1 MGQPGIHDK
10 TQTIDRWIAW
20 IFASLSESMS
30 KRVFLLVV
38 MGVLAGSA
46 VVAQNDTLRGESSE
60 EVIVTATRTERKLSN
75 VAVPA
80 FVISKQQIEAVQLRR
95 LNELLQ
101 EQTGVFITNGSGSG
115 GFGGGIFGNG
125 AQLQGMSAEYT
136 MILINGEPI
145 VGRQGGTINLSRL
158 TLSNIKK
165 IEVIKGPASSLYG
178 SEAMGGV
185 INIIT
190 ELPVQNTLEG
200 QVKAGGYGLFDATA
214 NAAMASRKT
223 KAQFSY
229 NHFKMGGIDHDRQ
242 VYGFQQ
248 DPFATHTLQSQVSHQ
263 FSNKTRL
270 LVYGRYYAERARN
283 AYEVAD
289 ENLKMVRVS
298 GDTRI
303 TDANINTSLIHNFS
317 NKVSSF
323 LRVYGTAYHSSQQL
337 NLDATG
343 ASYYTDNFNQQFLR
357 LENQTDIKT
366 STTNTLTA
374 GGGYVWERLNTT
386 RYAGIRTNG
395 IGYAFVQNEWKPRS
409 NLNIIGGLRYDANQQ
424 YASRLSPKLAVR
436 YSPNHKLKLTASYG
450 AGFKA
455 PDFRQL
461 YLSFINNASAG
472 YTLFGANEISMARL
486 QQLQQQGFV
495 GEILERANDLAELKP
510 ETSHGFNAGAH
521 YRFSQKWH
529 AEVNA
534 FYNKVSNQILF
545 DVIALRSN
553 GAQVFSYFNVARSF
567 TTGAEFNAGWQATP
581 EWQITGGYQLL
592 FTGDRDVLDKIDAGQ
607 MFGRRQGTN
616 EVFKMTRADY
626 LGLPGRSRHMTNLKV
641 MYRHATNGWNAALRA
656 VHRSRWGTFDQDGNG
671 IINRND
677 ETAEGFVM
685 LNATVGKQIN
695 RQWQVAVGVENI
707 LNYRDAS
714 NLPNIPGINGWV
726 SVAFNIVNKKQP

>member
-1 MGQPGIHDK
+1 MTFAPLSKSMG
-10 TQTIDRWIAW
+10 R
-20 IFASLSESMS
+20 
-30 KRVFLLVV
+30 RVFLLVV
-38 MGVLAGSA
+38 MSMGLAWHTQ
-46 VVAQNDTLRGESSE
+46 AQNDTLFGKSTDD
-60 EVIVTATRTERKLSN
+60 VIVTATRTERKLSN

-101 EQTGVFITNGSGSG
+101 EQTGIFVTNGSGSG

-125 AQLQGMSAEYT
+125 AQLQGMSPEYT

-145 VGRQGGTINLSRL
+145 IGRQGGTINLSRL

-190 ELPVQNTLEG
+190 EMPVSNTLEG
-200 QVKAGGYGLFDATA
+200 QVKAGGYGMLDATA
-214 NAAMASRKT
+214 NAAIAGRQAKW
-223 KAQFSY
+223 QLSY
-229 NHFKMGGIDHDRQ
+229 NHFRMGGIDHNKE
-242 VYGFQQ
+242 VYGYQQ
-248 DPFATHTLQSQVSHQ
+248 DPFRTHTLQSQLSHQ
-263 FSNKTRL
+263 FSSKTRL
-270 LVYGRYYAERARN
+270 LVYGRYYNELADN

-289 ENLKMVRVS
+289 ENLKMVKVQ
-298 GDTRI
+298 GNTRI

-317 NKVSSF
+317 SKVSSF
-323 LRVYGTAYHSSQQL
+323 LRVYGTVYNSNQQL
-337 NLDATG
+337 QLESSG
-343 ASYYTDNFNQQFLR
+343 APYYSDKFNQQFLR

-366 STTNTLTA
+366 SDNNTLTA

-395 IGYAFVQNEWKPRS
+395 IGNAFVQNEWKPLS

-424 YASRLSPKLAVR
+424 YASRLSPKMAVR
-436 YSPNHKLKLTASYG
+436 YSPTDKLKLTASYG

-455 PDFRQL
+455 PDYRQL

-472 YTLFGANEISMARL
+472 YTLFGANEISLARL
-486 QQLQQQGFV
+486 NELKQQGFV

-510 ETSHGFNAGAH
+510 ETSDGFNAGAH
-521 YRFSQKWH
+521 YRFNAKWH

-534 FYNKVSNQILF
+534 FYNNVSNQILF
-545 DVIALRSN
+545 DVIALRTN

-567 TTGAEFNAGWQATP
+567 TTGAEINASWQASP
-581 EWQITGGYQLL
+581 SWQVTGGYQLL
-592 FTGDRDVLDKIDAGQ
+592 FTGDKDVLDKIDAGE
-607 MFGRRQGTN
+607 MFGRKQGTN
-616 EVFKMTRADY
+616 EVYRMTRADY

-641 MYRHATNGWNAALRA
+641 MYRHPTNGWNAAVRA
-656 VHRSRWGTFDQDGNG
+656 VHRSRWGTFDKDGNG
-671 IINRND
+671 VINRKD

-695 RQWQVAVGVENI
+695 HKWQVAAGVENM
-707 LNYRDAS
+707 LNYRDAN
-714 NLPNIPGINGWV
+714 NLPNIPGTNAWI
-726 SVAFNIVNKKQP
+726 SVAFSIVNKKQQ